1 MMENPEFGGDWD
13 DLVLALPTAASLKQ
27 LQVKGS
33 QRTMLAFGVAARE
46 DPTGAGARPGEEV
59 AG

>member
-13 DLVLALPTAASLKQ
+13 DLVLALPTGKSKQ
-27 LQVKGS
+27 LQVKVVKEDYAGLRCCS
-33 QRTMLAFGVAARE
+33 KE